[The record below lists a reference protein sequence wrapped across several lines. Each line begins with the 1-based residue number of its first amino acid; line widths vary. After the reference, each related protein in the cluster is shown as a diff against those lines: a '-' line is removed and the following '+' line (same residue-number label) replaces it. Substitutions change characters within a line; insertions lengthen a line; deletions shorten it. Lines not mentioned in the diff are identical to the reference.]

1 MQRVGSRRYFL
12 GMLQAFCFKLHQNI
26 THRQIES
33 SIINCLVLAKII
45 ASKNSSIASLETINH
60 FNNHTRILSQIFT
73 DVLHTPSSSAIVA
86 SLVAQVGALPK
97 QIAVAFGLD

>member
-1 MQRVGSRRYFL
+1 MFRNAASFL
-12 GMLQAFCFKLHQNI
+12 FQVASKYN
-26 THRQIES
+26 TRQIEA

-97 QIAVAFGLD
+97 QIAVTLGLD